1 MRRQCPI
8 NRHHG
13 GSDPDNIITTIPM
26 SETSHKILIAILS
39 LTAISG
45 LFRASA
51 FRHEADPADPYVHM
65 EASELY
71 DKGHAYEETNPDS
84 AVFYYDLASEFYTP
98 RSGADEA
105 RACASALLAKGKIL
119 YSHFSYSRAME
130 TLLKCR
136 RICEDRHMPAL
147 LSEVL
152 RYIGNIYSMHNDYE
166 RAIGFYSKSYAV
178 ADSIKDPRLT
188 HMVLSN
194 LVGAHIFSGNLQK
207 ADEYYTAMMRNKC
220 RDIHYTYDVL
230 MDGGLLAM
238 EKGDAREA
246 LHMFTEASAYA
257 YKHKL
262 GTPKIGAPNSW
273 IARLYE
279 RKGELDSSLYYFK
292 QNERL
297 GQEGKQTDLLVE
309 TYHGLSEIYKRKGD
323 RINYLKYL
331 EDYLNL
337 SNELFN
343 QSVFNSLKNTQ
354 FEYEMEQNERVIK
367 DITLDREAKQ
377 ASITRMWV
385 IIIVI
390 VVALFVLSAFFV
402 IIMRQKR
409 KLTDAYSDLYSRNL
423 ANLEND
429 NLYKQRIRELQS
441 YIDSQTEVAETGGAI
456 ENDSETSCSV
466 TGNVSEAGTCKEAGN
481 PDKDEAADADGGDSK
496 AAEAEGVVPSELP
509 TALRERLIRGIS
521 ECMDNAEN
529 YCDCSFNIKT
539 LADRVGSNTTYVSK
553 VINETYGMNF
563 RSFLSEYR
571 IKESMRRLA
580 KDSPYSGYTIK
591 AISESVGFKSQSA
604 FITAFTRYT
613 GMKPSVYQDMARR

>member
-178 ADSIKDPRLT
+178 ADSIRDPRLT

-246 LHMFTEASAYA
+246 LHMFTEASVYA

-262 GTPKIGAPNSW
+262 GAPKIGAPNSW

-309 TYHGLSEIYKRKGD
+309 TYHGLSEIYKQKRD

-331 EDYLNL
+331 EDYLTL

-390 VVALFVLSAFFV
+390 VLALFVLSAFFI

-429 NLYKQRIRELQS
+429 KMYKQRIRDLQS
-441 YIDSQTEVAETGGAI
+441 YIDSQTEGAGAETTTADDSDIPACAPDNIPETGKTDETVSTDNEETSDTGA
-456 ENDSETSCSV
+456 EDSEISD
-466 TGNVSEAGTCKEAGN
+466 SESAG
-481 PDKDEAADADGGDSK
+481 
-496 AAEAEGVVPSELP
+496 VSELP
-509 TALRERLIRGIS
+509 AALRERLIRDIS
-521 ECMDNAEN
+521 ECMDNPDN
-529 YCDCSFNIKT
+529 YCDSSFTIKT
-539 LADRVGSNTTYVSK
+539 LADKVGSNTTYVSK

-563 RSFLSEYR
+563 RSYLSEYR

-591 AISESVGFKSQSA
+591 AIAESVGFKSQSA

-613 GMKPSVYQDMARR
+613 GMKPSVYQEMARR